1 MADDSSNRNRS
12 IVIGIIAVLVIILL
26 IYLLTRQQNEE
37 VTPPEEPPVA
47 EEDITTESEGEVET
61 TEDATEQPQPVDDA
75 VSDEPVEEQAEEVE
89 KSLDS
94 TASGDEGTQP
104 AENMASEELVEQKGE
119 DIGEDSQD
127 SSVSDDEGTQPKEDT
142 SEQPQP
148 VDDAVSDEPVE
159 EQAEEVEKSLDSIAS
174 GDEGTQPKEDTSEQP
189 QPVDDAVS
197 EEPIEQ
203 KVEEVETPLDGIT
216 TEADGVQPKE
226 DTSEQPQPVD
236 DTVSDEPVEEQAED
250 VGVDTQ
256 DSSVSDDEG
265 TQPEDVTSEK
275 PQPAENMASEEA
287 VEQKAEDAG
296 EDSQDSSVS
305 DDAVSDEPVEE
316 QAEDVGSDS
325 QDSSV
330 SEIVQSE
337 INEGSSQIILPTFD
351 VVRISEGGA
360 SVIAGRSSPG
370 IMVRVFADL
379 VSVAE
384 ETTTSNG
391 EFTAIFSLEL
401 SSDPIEIALAAVA
414 SDGSLHYSKETLFI
428 AKADSASVPIE
439 QVRISQDDD
448 GISVEGSPDKDL
460 LLEIV
465 AYEESGYVNL
475 SGSGDPENLAR
486 ILLDGKQVT
495 SEIIDEEGNWK
506 VELSSVEPGDYFLT
520 INEVDTGGKV
530 IENVATPLRIEPPSH
545 ALKAQEKIQ
554 ENPKLATLVT
564 VQKGFTLWGISRRNY
579 GLGRLYVR
587 IYNAN
592 KDQIDDPDL
601 IFPGQIFVVPVGEND
616 TTAPLK

>member
-174 GDEGTQPKEDTSEQP
+174 GDEGT
-189 QPVDDAVS
+189 
-197 EEPIEQ
+197 
-203 KVEEVETPLDGIT
+203 
-216 TEADGVQPKE
+216 QPKE

>member
-127 SSVSDDEGTQPKEDT
+127 SSVSDDEGT
-142 SEQPQP
+142 
-148 VDDAVSDEPVE
+148 
-159 EQAEEVEKSLDSIAS
+159 
-174 GDEGTQPKEDTSEQP
+174 
-189 QPVDDAVS
+189 
-197 EEPIEQ
+197 
-203 KVEEVETPLDGIT
+203 
-216 TEADGVQPKE
+216 QPKE